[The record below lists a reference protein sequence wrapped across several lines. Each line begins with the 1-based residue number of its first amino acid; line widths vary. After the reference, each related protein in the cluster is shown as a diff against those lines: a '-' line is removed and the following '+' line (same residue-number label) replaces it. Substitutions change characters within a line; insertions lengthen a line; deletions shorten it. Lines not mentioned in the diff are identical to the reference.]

1 MNVLFIGGTGVISSA
16 CSALA
21 VERGIRLTLFNR
33 GNTDRRV
40 PEAAEVVHG
49 DARDPASVQRA
60 LGNRIFDVVVDWVC
74 YTPDHAEADIR
85 MFAGRTGQFVF
96 IGTAS
101 SYQTP
106 PASLPI
112 TESTPLR
119 NPFWEYSRLKIACE
133 ESFVHAYR
141 TNGFPVTIVRPSHT
155 YDCTMI
161 PLHGRY
167 TVIDRMRQG
176 RKIVVH
182 GDGTSLWT
190 LTHHADFASGFVGLL
205 GNPHAIGD
213 AFHITSDESLTWNQI
228 VDILARAAG
237 AESKVVHIPS
247 ELIARVFPD
256 WGESLLGD
264 KSHSMV
270 FDNSKIKRLVPGF
283 KAVIPFAQ
291 GAWEILAWFDADA
304 KRRVVDEAF
313 NRSLDELIRSYESVV
328 PGAVMH

>member
-1 MNVLFIGGTGVISSA
+1 
-16 CSALA
+16 
-21 VERGIRLTLFNR
+21 
-33 GNTDRRV
+33 
-40 PEAAEVVHG
+40 
-49 DARDPASVQRA
+49 
-60 LGNRIFDVVVDWVC
+60 
-74 YTPDHAEADIR
+74 
-85 MFAGRTGQFVF
+85 
-96 IGTAS
+96 
-101 SYQTP
+101 
-106 PASLPI
+106 
-112 TESTPLR
+112 
-119 NPFWEYSRLKIACE
+119 
-133 ESFVHAYR
+133 
-141 TNGFPVTIVRPSHT
+141 
-155 YDCTMI
+155 MI